1 MTSLY
6 FSTDEIP
13 EEERIELAE
22 ACYSAVSPVTIKPLN
37 QTTFEAHG
45 RFNFL
50 PDVSIAAVKRSAVKV
65 EKSRSQARNDAENIA
80 LYINTAGQTEITM
93 EGMGTVSYGPGCAFL
108 TPTDCA
114 GTALPSHQGIDIVLP
129 RRRLEGAILN
139 LDRKLKQALPDT
151 PALGLLTH
159 YAYSLTR
166 EERELPAELETMSS
180 THLTDLFVNLLG
192 GTPDARHL
200 ADQRGVRSARLGSI
214 KQYIQHN
221 LTQPQLNAGLVAKQ
235 HQISERYLRAL
246 FADEHCRFSDY
257 VLDQRLERAY
267 QFLTDTRLSHI
278 TISAIALDSGFEDL
292 SWFNRAFKRKY
303 QCTLSE
309 ARQLTQE
316 NQERRHRCD

>member
-6 FSTDEIP
+6 FSTDGIP
-13 EEERIELAE
+13 EEERIAMAE
-22 ACYSAVSPVTIKPLN
+22 ASYSAVSQITIKTLEGLPL
-37 QTTFEAHG
+37 EARG
-45 RFNFL
+45 RFALL
-50 PDVSIAAVKRSAVKV
+50 PGVRIAAFERSPIEVIKTRA
-65 EKSRSQARNDAENIA
+65 QANNDADNIA
-80 LYINTAGQTEITM
+80 LYISTGGQTQISM
-93 EGMGTVSYGPGCAFL
+93 EGMDRVTFDAGGAFL

-114 GTALPSHQGIDIVLP
+114 GTALPSHQGIDIVVP
-129 RRRLEGAILN
+129 RQRLEGNILN

-151 PALGLLTH
+151 PAMSLLAH
-159 YAYSLTR
+159 YAYNLTR
-166 EERELPAELETMSS
+166 EERTLSTELEQLAE

-200 ADQRGVRSARLGSI
+200 ADQRGVRSARLVAI

-221 LTQPQLNAGLVAKQ
+221 LTQPQLSASLVAKQ

-257 VLDQRLERAY
+257 VLDQRLARAY
-267 QFLTDTRLSHI
+267 QHLTDARLKHI

-303 QCTLSE
+303 QCTPTD
-309 ARQLTQE
+309 ARLLTSAE
-316 NQERRHRCD
+316 PHRCGDSD